1 MTPTAVRYGSTSRVL
16 DPRAPSLG
24 LGDALGYFI
33 RRPSVI
39 GLLTLLT
46 AAVAARL
53 WTGDFGRWDLLLA
66 AGLVAVHP
74 MSEWL
79 IHVELLHFRP
89 RRWGPFM
96 IDFEV
101 ARDHRAHHV
110 DPHDPKWWFIPLRSG
125 VVGFLLVMTS
135 SFLLLPTPLAL
146 TVLVAALGLGS
157 TYEWI
162 HYLCHTSWR
171 PRSRWYKRIWRLH
184 RLHHF
189 KNEHYWMGVTM
200 HAADVLLGT
209 LPEVDEVETSPTCRN
224 LHELER

>member
-1 MTPTAVRYGSTSRVL
+1 MKPSDLPRPGVV
-16 DPRAPSLG
+16 DPRTPDLRMR
-24 LGDALGYFI
+24 DALAYFV
-33 RRPSVI
+33 RRPSVV

-46 AAVAARL
+46 GSLVARV
-53 WTGDFGRWDLLLA
+53 WVGDFSRWDLLLA
-66 AGLVAVHP
+66 ASLVAVHP

-79 IHVELLHFRP
+79 IHVGILHFKP
-89 RRWGPFM
+89 RRYGRWTL
-96 IDFEV
+96 DFAV
-101 ARDHRAHHV
+101 ARDHRAHHA

-125 VVGFLLVMTS
+125 VVGFLSVTTIA
-135 SFLLLPTPLAL
+135 FGLLPTPLAL
-146 TVLVAALGLGS
+146 TVMVAALGLGT

-171 PRSRWYKRIWRLH
+171 PRSRWYKRLWRLH

-189 KNEHYWMGVTM
+189 KNENYWMGVTM

-224 LHELER
+224 LDGR